1 MSISKNSVTLEKLL
15 EQINI
20 ARNRM
25 HQLWNEKG
33 YTDDEV
39 LAASIE
45 VDHLLNEYDRTT
57 SFLMQEHEKCF
68 PSGRKRADGDAS

>member
-1 MSISKNSVTLEKLL
+1 MGIKRMSISKDYVLKILE
-15 EQINI
+15 EQIKI

-25 HQLWNEKG
+25 QQLWDEKG

-45 VDHLLNEYDRTT
+45 VDRLLNEYDRMTGV
-57 SFLMQEHEKCF
+57 LMQE
-68 PSGRKRADGDAS
+68 RK